1 MALRIQIH
9 HPEIPEAEVRELR
22 MAALLAESLGQQ
34 PDTVDCIDD
43 FDICGVCLKSLADS
57 DEYAHADSFIRE
69 VYAHLASCI
78 CDSCWDEYNDRLEKL
93 LPPEQT
99 N

>member
-1 MALRIQIH
+1 MVLRIQIH
-9 HPEIPEAEVRELR
+9 LPEIPQAEVREQR
-22 MAALLAESLGQQ
+22 MAALLAESLCQQ

-43 FDICGVCLKSLADS
+43 FDICGVCLQPLDGYGHANSLTRD
-57 DEYAHADSFIRE
+57 
-69 VYAHLASCI
+69 VYAHLSSCI
-78 CDSCWDEYNDRLEKL
+78 CDSCWNEYNDRLAEL

>member
-1 MALRIQIH
+1 MVLRIQIH
-9 HPEIPEAEVRELR
+9 LPEIPEAEVREQR
-22 MAALLAESLGQQ
+22 MAALLAESLGQE
-34 PDTVDCIDD
+34 PDMVDCIDD
-43 FDICGVCLKSLADS
+43 FDICGVCLQPLA
-57 DEYAHADSFIRE
+57 YKLAHADSFLRQ

-78 CDSCWDEYNDRLEKL
+78 CDSCWNEYNDRLAEL